1 MLFHPA
7 VHVLYNEFTFSMQA
21 IAIGTSVLQRYTKS
35 LDLTRIKGDKITNE
49 VIVELGIDSS
59 YLTARADF

>member
-1 MLFHPA
+1 
-7 VHVLYNEFTFSMQA
+7 MQP

-35 LDLTRIKGDKITNE
+35 LDLTRIKGDKITKE

-59 YLTARADF
+59 YLKARADF